1 MIFYLPSTSPETLW
15 NANKVNST
23 PVENLLNQSEEVL
36 SRALN
41 GRITSLRIA
50 SINSKCFLNE
60 LNDRSTNNSSS
71 ISSSSSSHYWMINS
85 PPLSHESFGVLVS
98 ISLNKDGCSRRVE
111 KEGED
116 AHTTTS
122 KLHQQQTTTMTSKE
136 KEKENNKTHSKNFK
150 EFWGENKITLRRFQD
165 GSIKES
171 LVWEANDEVSG
182 LGSVIAEVYI
192 SLYTY
197 FV

>member
-1 MIFYLPSTSPETLW
+1 MIFYLPSTSPEMLW

-23 PVENLLNQSEEVL
+23 PVEYLLNESEEIL

-50 SINSKCFLNE
+50 SINSKHFLNE

-71 ISSSSSSHYWMINS
+71 SSSSNHHCWMINS
-85 PPLSHESFGVLVS
+85 PPLNHESFGVMVS

-116 AHTTTS
+116 VHITTS
-122 KLHQQQTTTMTSKE
+122 QQQQQQLQQTATMTMISI
-136 KEKENNKTHSKNFK
+136 EKENSRTHSKNFK

-182 LGSVIAEVYI
+182 LGSVIAEV
-192 SLYTY
+192 
-197 FV
+197 